1 MSTKASD
8 KFFFDAFVNLAD
20 VHCTVHV
27 QYCTPCKACSRGGGK
42 PALTAGHSTLAASAA
57 QKGQSEE
64 AKNMW

>member
-20 VHCTVHV
+20 VCTV
-27 QYCTPCKACSRGGGK
+27 QCTPCKACSRGGGE
-42 PALTAGHSTLAASAA
+42 PALTAGPSTLAASAA